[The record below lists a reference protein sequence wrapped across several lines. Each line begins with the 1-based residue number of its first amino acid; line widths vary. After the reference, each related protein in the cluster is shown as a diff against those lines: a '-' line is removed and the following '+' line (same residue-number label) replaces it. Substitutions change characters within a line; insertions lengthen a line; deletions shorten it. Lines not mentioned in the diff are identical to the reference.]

1 MPPSDCAV
9 VPKEAFNKCNAL
21 ITEAM
26 QCSGKLLDVIGQ
38 VSREFTPLLGH
49 FTDIT
54 NEYAAQ
60 QAKLRQI
67 QGVFMD
73 DCRSPRVG
81 DKRRR
86 VTGPDRDDHTSRDG
100 ADKTQGTGHSS
111 VFGPSVATAPSVTAP
126 AIHPAP
132 MAMDT
137 QPGGPTPA
145 TTSTSS
151 STSSAPPRSA
161 GKVKSEDKS
170 PQSASSG
177 QPIKQDDPQPPSSPH
192 APRQAKAKADH
203 TAGVKKEDAKK
214 KKKRV
219 KGDKD
224 KDRAAAGG
232 TRTSSGN
239 GNGGTAKPGT
249 QQQQDSDDDVL
260 PRSTK
265 RGGSGRRGARAASKR
280 DKDVT
285 DEEGEGDDTCVKGE
299 NGADASCVKRDKAE
313 GGEAPAVKEE
323 PTAADIGN
331 EGKGSPSVAVTVTP
345 PPAPWSEAAV
355 LEQMGTYRERLTQLH
370 GAESYNEC
378 LSVLGEVESLCG
390 RTDTNLLIS
399 PLQTSNLGPT
409 LGKHLK
415 KSPNPQVASRAAS
428 IVKALTE
435 RIKAHPLDKPPP
447 TPSTPA
453 MSTPSTHAFTPS
465 PPYPLPPPTPMQTR
479 GNA

>member
-1 MPPSDCAV
+1 MGEGSNEDGLIERQRLADRLKRPDLYLHQTKTLGALGVSKADYKRNLLRSQHGNIVPPIHPD
-9 VPKEAFNKCNAL
+9 
-21 ITEAM
+21 EAM
-26 QCSGKLLDVIGQ
+26 QM
-38 VSREFTPLLGH
+38 VSEVA
-49 FTDIT
+49 
-54 NEYAAQ
+54 E
-60 QAKLRQI
+60 QADGSL
-67 QGVFMD
+67 
-73 DCRSPRVG
+73 
-81 DKRRR
+81 
-86 VTGPDRDDHTSRDG
+86 SRPG
-100 ADKTQGTGHSS
+100 GGWGE
-111 VFGPSVATAPSVTAP
+111 VFGPSVATAPSVTPP
-126 AIHPAP
+126 ATQPAP
-132 MAMDT
+132 MDT
-137 QPGGPTPA
+137 QAGGHT
-145 TTSTSS
+145 
-151 STSSAPPRSA
+151 SAPPRSA
-161 GKVKSEDKS
+161 GKVNSEDKS

-428 IVKALTE
+428 IVKALKE
-435 RIKAHPLDKPPP
+435 RITAIQTIQTAPAPPAPSKPPP

>member
-1 MPPSDCAV
+1 MLCVGGWCSHR
-9 VPKEAFNKCNAL
+9 
-21 ITEAM
+21 AM

-100 ADKTQGTGHSS
+100 VDKTQVRGREGLSTSDCLASHGIRFCPLCQGTGHSS

-132 MAMDT
+132 MDT

-177 QPIKQDDPQPPSSPH
+177 QPIKQEDPQPPSSPH
-192 APRQAKAKADH
+192 ALRQAKSKADH

-239 GNGGTAKPGT
+239 GSGGTAKPGT
-249 QQQQDSDDDVL
+249 HQQQDSDDDVL

-265 RGGSGRRGARAASKR
+265 RGGSGRRGGRAASKR

-285 DEEGEGDDTCVKGE
+285 DEEGQGADTCVKGE
-299 NGADASCVKRDKAE
+299 NGAAASCVKRDKAE
-313 GGEAPAVKEE
+313 AGEAPAVKEE

-331 EGKGSPSVAVTVTP
+331 KGHGSPSGALTVTP
-345 PPAPWSEAAV
+345 PPAPCSEAAV

-370 GAESYNEC
+370 GAEVGTCTSHTHEHTHPSIRSALC
-378 LSVLGEVESLCG
+378 ISVVRRVSVGVG
-390 RTDTNLLIS
+390 R
-399 PLQTSNLGPT
+399 G
-409 LGKHLK
+409 G
-415 KSPNPQVASRAAS
+415 V
-428 IVKALTE
+428 
-435 RIKAHPLDKPPP
+435 
-447 TPSTPA
+447 
-453 MSTPSTHAFTPS
+453 
-465 PPYPLPPPTPMQTR
+465 PMR
-479 GNA
+479 PMRH